1 MFRIVWLAGIV
12 LAVVLAAVAVKMWP
26 AASPELATATI
37 VRATANADAVTSGS
51 GIEHGTL
58 NKADKLIVAP
68 LVAAP
73 VTNAVPPEPLAAD
86 KPPVSVP
93 ATQPH
98 IISRHWHDPTASVMV
113 DKSSP
118 SSVKNKQHKQ

>member
-58 NKADKLIVAP
+58 NKADKLIVSP
-68 LVAAP
+68 P
-73 VTNAVPPEPLAAD
+73 VTSEVPPEPLVAD

-93 ATQPH
+93 ATKPN
-98 IISRHWHDPTASVMV
+98 IISRHWHEPTASVMV
-113 DKSSP
+113 AKSSP